1 MVGWAALAKV
11 CDLRVLLLQW
21 LDNIPAMRL
30 RMSSVQFTRQMNIP
44 NNNNRKLPRV
54 AKHSAAEYRER
65 NEGGA
70 AAAAAQQVVGMLR
83 VMIAAGNFSSSI
95 RPTVRHGRA
104 PSPSNWCPY
113 DWCTAYME
121 TVIDR
126 PHPAVRRRC
135 NVSKHRQQLQRAA
148 ILLDAS

>member
-1 MVGWAALAKV
+1 
-11 CDLRVLLLQW
+11 
-21 LDNIPAMRL
+21 
-30 RMSSVQFTRQMNIP
+30 MSSVQFTRQMNIP

-83 VMIAAGNFSSSI
+83 VMIAATGNFSSSI

-104 PSPSNWCPY
+104 PSPSN
-113 DWCTAYME
+113 
-121 TVIDR
+121 
-126 PHPAVRRRC
+126 
-135 NVSKHRQQLQRAA
+135 
-148 ILLDAS
+148 